1 MTNLML
7 FLILLGLLA
16 YGLERN
22 HRRVRP
28 PLVSG
33 SSAPEDRDEIRV
45 RSELH
50 HGH

>member
-1 MTNLML
+1 MTNLL
-7 FLILLGLLA
+7 IFLILLGLLA

-22 HRRVRP
+22 HRRMRP

-33 SSAPEDRDEIRV
+33 SFDPEDRDEIRM